1 MKIGIIGLGNMA
13 DAVIGGM
20 LKKEIVT
27 KEEITGSAATEQTVR
42 RMAEKYG
49 IKTTRDNRAVA
60 GNAQVLILAVKPQ
73 FLETVI
79 GEIRDDVR
87 EETLLVT
94 VAAGKSIDWYE
105 KSFGRPIRL
114 VRCMP
119 NTPALVGEGC
129 TAVCPN
135 QSVSEEEKAYVLQLM
150 GSFGRTCLIPESR
163 MDAFSAVAGSSP
175 AFVFLFLEALADGG
189 VAAGMTREESI
200 QAAAQAML
208 GSARL
213 LLETGRHPGTLKDM
227 VCSPGGTT
235 IQGVRALE
243 RAGIRGAVMDA
254 VDACVERAKQL

>member
-105 KSFGRPIRL
+105 KSFGRPDRK
-114 VRCMP
+114 
-119 NTPALVGEGC
+119 
-129 TAVCPN
+129 
-135 QSVSEEEKAYVLQLM
+135 SVV
-150 GSFGRTCLIPESR
+150 
-163 MDAFSAVAGSSP
+163 
-175 AFVFLFLEALADGG
+175 
-189 VAAGMTREESI
+189 
-200 QAAAQAML
+200 
-208 GSARL
+208 
-213 LLETGRHPGTLKDM
+213 
-227 VCSPGGTT
+227 
-235 IQGVRALE
+235 
-243 RAGIRGAVMDA
+243 
-254 VDACVERAKQL
+254 